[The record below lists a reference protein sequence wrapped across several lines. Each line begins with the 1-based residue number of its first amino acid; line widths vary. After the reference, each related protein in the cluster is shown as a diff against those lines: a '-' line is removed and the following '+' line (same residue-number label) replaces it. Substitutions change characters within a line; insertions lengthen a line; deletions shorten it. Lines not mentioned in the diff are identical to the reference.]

1 MLTLRNDVIVFIGC
15 LYKPTLCYVFVDVYS
30 SVYSS
35 VYTTFKTVVKTSY

>member
-30 SVYSS
+30 SVY
-35 VYTTFKTVVKTSY
+35 TTFKTVVKTSY